1 MAALWLLP
9 QLSLKPVVPNCHK
22 ISAWHDM
29 LVSDAKGVVGGTRVP
44 RVLREAAYGE
54 VLVLENE
61 KFGVGT
67 YEVWM

>member
-44 RVLREAAYGE
+44 REARYGQ
-54 VLVLENE
+54 VLVVENK
-61 KFGVGT
+61 KFGDWWKFLGV
-67 YEVWM
+67 V